1 MQDGGGERVEM
12 ECLAKLALSGVPYS
26 ADKLYTYLVPQE
38 LTDAVCAGVRVIVPF
53 GRGNRRTE
61 GMVFEVTSGE
71 AEERLKPVFSVL
83 DERPLLND
91 EFLRLARWM
100 KARCF
105 CTYYDALRTMLP
117 AGIWFRYRETYR
129 LADGV
134 QESELAALRASNC
147 TDALLLEAVAAR
159 GEMERGELE
168 ELGGAQAAKRLKLL
182 CERGV
187 LYSETT
193 AIRQISDK
201 SVRMV
206 SLAMGAEDALAA
218 VEPKRRSA
226 PLRYAA
232 VEMLCAEGTLS
243 ASDLCYYT
251 GASLQTLR
259 GLEKAGIV
267 SFSRQEVL
275 RVSKYAPAVSAEPI
289 VLNDEQQSA
298 FEGLLSLTARREAGA
313 ALLHGVTASGKTQV
327 YLRLIE
333 ETLAM
338 GRTAM
343 LLVPEIALTPQI
355 MAKFSAYFGDCAAM
369 LHSGLQLT
377 ERYDQWKRIR
387 RGEVKVVLGTRSAVF
402 APLSDL
408 GLIIMD
414 EEQEPTYASENPPRY
429 HARDVAQFRCAQH
442 GALLLLGSATPT
454 VETTYYAKEGRYQAF
469 FLHRRYNEKALPQV
483 LIADLREELR
493 AGNETSISRMLRHEL
508 EENLSRGEQSI
519 LFLNRRGNSRMLLC
533 GECGEVPECP
543 RCSVPMTYHS
553 ANGRLM
559 CHYCGYSEPAYDHC
573 PHCGG
578 IMKHIGA
585 GTQKAEEELHALF
598 PGVKI
603 LRMDTDTVGASH
615 GHEKLLRQFEEEKI
629 PILLGTQMV
638 AKGLD
643 FENVTLVGVLC
654 ADSSLYIDN
663 YRAPERTFSLLSQV
677 VGRAGRGGKQGRAV
691 IQTYT
696 PENDVIRAAAEQ
708 DYLSFYESEIHLRWL
723 RRYPP
728 FADLFSFTVTG
739 TDEGRVMRAA
749 RALRDALCFAIERR
763 DELQALHIEVLGP
776 AGAGVVK
783 VNNRYR
789 YRVFLVGKAC
799 SALRRLVAEYL
810 YAFYQHKENRGL
822 DIFADCNA
830 IQ

>member
-1 MQDGGGERVEM
+1 M
-12 ECLAKLALSGVPYS
+12 
-26 ADKLYTYLVPQE
+26 
-38 LTDAVCAGVRVIVPF
+38 
-53 GRGNRRTE
+53 
-61 GMVFEVTSGE
+61 
-71 AEERLKPVFSVL
+71 
-83 DERPLLND
+83 
-91 EFLRLARWM
+91 
-100 KARCF
+100 
-105 CTYYDALRTMLP
+105 
-117 AGIWFRYRETYR
+117 
-129 LADGV
+129 
-134 QESELAALRASNC
+134 
-147 TDALLLEAVAAR
+147 
-159 GEMERGELE
+159 
-168 ELGGAQAAKRLKLL
+168 
-182 CERGV
+182 
-187 LYSETT
+187 LYSETR
-193 AIRQISDK
+193 AIRQVSDK

-206 SLAMGAEDALAA
+206 SLAVSAEDALAA

-243 ASDLCYYT
+243 SSDICYYT

-267 SFSRQEVL
+267 SFAKQEVL
-275 RVSKYAPAVSAEPI
+275 RVSRYTPAELAVPI
-289 VLNDEQQSA
+289 VLNKEQQAA
-298 FEGLLSLTARREAGA
+298 FDGIFPLIARHEAGA

-327 YLRLIE
+327 YIRLIE
-333 ETLAM
+333 ETLSL

-343 LLVPEIALTPQI
+343 LLVPEIALTPQM
-355 MAKFSAYFGDCAAM
+355 MAKFTAYFGDRVAM

-402 APLSDL
+402 APISKL
-408 GLIIMD
+408 GLVIMD
-414 EEQEPTYASENPPRY
+414 EEQEPTYVSENPPRY
-429 HARDVAQFRCAQH
+429 HTRDVAQFRCAQS

-454 VETTYYAKEGRYQAF
+454 VETMYYARGGRYQVF
-469 FLHRRYNEKALPQV
+469 SLHRRYNERALPKV

-493 AGNETSISRMLRHEL
+493 AGNETAISEPLRREL

-559 CHYCGYSEPAYDHC
+559 CHYCGHSEPTIERC
-573 PHCGG
+573 PQCGG
-578 IMKHIGA
+578 IMKRIGI
-585 GTQKAEEELHALF
+585 GTQKVEEELNALF
-598 PGVKI
+598 PKVKV

-654 ADSSLYIDN
+654 SDSSLYIDN

-677 VGRAGRGGKQGRAV
+677 VGRAGRGSKQGRAI
-691 IQTYT
+691 IQTFT
-696 PENDVIRAAAEQ
+696 PENEVICAAAAQ
-708 DYLSFYESEIHLRWL
+708 DYEAFYAGEIKMRRL

-739 TDEGRVMRAA
+739 ADEGRVIRAA
-749 RALRDALCFAIERR
+749 KALRDALEYAVTRR
-763 DELQALHIEVLGP
+763 GELSALGIEVLGP
-776 AGAGVVK
+776 AGASVVK

-789 YRVFLVGKAC
+789 YRVFLVGKGCA
-799 SALRRLVAEYL
+799 ALRRLVAEYL